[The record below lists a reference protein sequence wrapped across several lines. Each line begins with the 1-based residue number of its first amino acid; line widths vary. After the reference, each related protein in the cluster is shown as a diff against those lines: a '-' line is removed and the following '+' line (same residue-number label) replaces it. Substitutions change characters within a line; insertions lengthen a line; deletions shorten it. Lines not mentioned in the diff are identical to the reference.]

1 MNWSRQLN
9 ELGVTAA
16 AVAAAAPA
24 AEEEERGRHAPPSMS
39 FGKFRPEQ
47 NRCHQGRS
55 RVVRLTVEG
64 REGSRRSSPE
74 SDQGRRVSRRSE
86 RHQGEVGRSRRYCRV
101 EIIAV
106 MTKNQYCLHGQAV
119 LVFLFCIVLKNIAYY
134 AKLWD
139 NNDKKMKIFRKQGT
153 DK

>member
-1 MNWSRQLN
+1 
-9 ELGVTAA
+9 
-16 AVAAAAPA
+16 
-24 AEEEERGRHAPPSMS
+24 
-39 FGKFRPEQ
+39 
-47 NRCHQGRS
+47 
-55 RVVRLTVEG
+55 
-64 REGSRRSSPE
+64 
-74 SDQGRRVSRRSE
+74 
-86 RHQGEVGRSRRYCRV
+86 
-101 EIIAV
+101 